1 MFVIDSKIR
10 IIYNV
15 TMKTALSEKIVYYR
29 KLNNLT
35 QAMLAEKLF
44 VLPQTVSSWERGITC
59 PDAQTI
65 VNLCKVFNI
74 SADELLGVASSSSLK
89 PVNVVKLIEGRSCDG
104 SYDVACSTAGVLKI
118 LIIAQMVLLIL
129 SMILNNYVN
138 NNVFLKFCYLVVF
151 GLSALLE
158 LPIYCCFI
166 FGKKTAKNLFLVGA
180 YFLTLIARVI
190 LYIILVV
197 SIFDAVDK
205 SVIPVK
211 FLTNVI
217 LIYSIV
223 TNVNSILFPFAF
235 KSKDEVN
242 VTPYYVGYFILVVT
256 SSILIEY
263 SANLSI
269 FLLNIAIF
277 ILNKIKKD
285 RTVRYYYYTKP
296 DGTFISYRDYKRELT
311 ESYSEVESETISDKN
326 NSLEGLYNASYG
338 IKIQVIL
345 YIITVILFFSVG
357 LDSYDGL
364 SLGYT
369 IQFTIQILIALL
381 FILLKRGNV
390 ISTIISTTS
399 LILYFVLAILTYIL
413 YGVGINAIYNFLP
426 YITFILG
433 FISFVS
439 FTWFYKS
446 KNDKLFIKIL
456 VTLAMLAFTVWF
468 TLNSSYFLTKNLFY
482 GGFIIFYFIILATA
496 FMIVGPFKRPRFY
509 DKFDYFTD
517 YE

>member
-1 MFVIDSKIR
+1 
-10 IIYNV
+10 
-15 TMKTALSEKIVYYR
+15 MKTALSEKIVYYR

-35 QAMLAEKLF
+35 QANLAEKLF

-104 SYDVACSTAGVLKI
+104 SYDEACSTAGVLKI

-158 LPIYCCFI
+158 LPIYYCFI
-166 FGKKTAKNLFLVGA
+166 FGKKTAKNLILVGA

-326 NSLEGLYNASYG
+326 NSLEGLYNASCG

-345 YIITVILFFSVG
+345 YVITVILFYPVG
-357 LDSYDGL
+357 LNNYSVL
-364 SLGYT
+364 SLGY
-369 IQFTIQILIALL
+369 IVQFTIQILIA
-381 FILLKRGNV
+381 
-390 ISTIISTTS
+390 
-399 LILYFVLAILTYIL
+399 
-413 YGVGINAIYNFLP
+413 
-426 YITFILG
+426 
-433 FISFVS
+433 
-439 FTWFYKS
+439 
-446 KNDKLFIKIL
+446 
-456 VTLAMLAFTVWF
+456 
-468 TLNSSYFLTKNLFY
+468 
-482 GGFIIFYFIILATA
+482 
-496 FMIVGPFKRPRFY
+496 
-509 DKFDYFTD
+509 
-517 YE
+517 

>member
-1 MFVIDSKIR
+1 
-10 IIYNV
+10 
-15 TMKTALSEKIVYYR
+15 MKTALSEKIVYYR

-35 QAMLAEKLF
+35 QANLAEKLF

-326 NSLEGLYNASYG
+326 NSLKGLYNASYG

-345 YIITVILFFSVG
+345 YIITVILFYPVG
-357 LDSYDGL
+357 LNNYSVL
-364 SLGYT
+364 SLGY
-369 IQFTIQILIALL
+369 IAQFTIQILIALL
-381 FILLKRGNV
+381 FILLKRGSV
-390 ISTIISTTS
+390 IPTIISTIS
-399 LILYFVLAILTYIL
+399 LILYFVLAIL
-413 YGVGINAIYNFLP
+413 A
-426 YITFILG
+426 
-433 FISFVS
+433 
-439 FTWFYKS
+439 
-446 KNDKLFIKIL
+446 
-456 VTLAMLAFTVWF
+456 
-468 TLNSSYFLTKNLFY
+468 
-482 GGFIIFYFIILATA
+482 
-496 FMIVGPFKRPRFY
+496 
-509 DKFDYFTD
+509 
-517 YE
+517 